1 MVASG
6 TLWPTLLA
14 TWLSISPVPVST
26 GQTAASAPSAPS
38 VPALPVL
45 QTPATRRAP
54 SGD

>member
-26 GQTAASAPSAPS
+26 GSQTAAGTPS
-38 VPALPVL
+38 VPALPVM
-45 QTPATRRAP
+45 QAPATRPGRE
-54 SGD
+54 

>member
-26 GQTAASAPSAPS
+26 GQTTASAPT

-45 QTPATRRAP
+45 HTPATRRAP

>member
-26 GQTAASAPSAPS
+26 GSQTVVSNPST
-38 VPALPVL
+38 PALPVV
-45 QTPATRRAP
+45 QTPARRP
-54 SGD
+54 GRE